1 MAKERLQQVGFA
13 GLIGAVAGATLTA
26 HRGRAAAAVGA
37 LAGAA
42 GLGAAE
48 AVARARQRP
57 GEIPAL
63 WSRILASGALAAPLG
78 YAADRLTGAGPV
90 PVATA
95 AGAAA
100 GAIGLRPQKVL
111 LGPAVGA
118 LVGLGLGRRGQRAG
132 SVAAAAAVVGY
143 RMSSAVLFR
152 DPQLSLLA
160 ERVKAQDVP
169 FVVPLASQTRYVGTD
184 YVRSLAQVLGGTY
197 TPDVADIGIVASL
210 DELAGPSFDP
220 AGVDPLVREFYEHT
234 TRFALDIVPE
244 WRMWVRP
251 GYLLYRTL
259 LARPLGQANVPMSQ
273 REAQHGVRSRIDT
286 ITGVEGSPGGL
297 GGDQGFVPS
306 QGGSGGMGPPGKE
319 RASRAPGT
327 GETVAV
333 RGWIRSRADTGEPI
347 YVGIYTTYRHEGRGY
362 VSVGFPLP
370 QASFTATLLPQA
382 RPGAGNGPG
391 NGPGNGQGLV
401 LNSRSELDQPGH
413 YLTYID
419 AQTAELTTV
428 AVRGFAER
436 LDVYVAEGEL
446 RAEHAFWVFGL
457 PFLVL
462 HYRITRKPRL
472 ILDGE
477 EFADEAVEEGA
488 ERSRARRPHHEL
500 AQPGLDVLPEHPA
513 GIVPPA
519 GDERRRVG
527 LGTAPADRGQ
537 QRVRDAVQGHRQA
550 EPEVI
555 LFHLASGL
563 GRGVLDERDGLARLG
578 RGQQRAEPP
587 VGQPPHPAER
597 GGGRTAQPDVERL
610 GRPRAH
616 AGAGHGEEA
625 PREVDLLRCEQQSQ
639 QLQRLVEDGGP
650 LAIGDGKQG
659 PFGVLGRPQP
669 EHRQHP
675 AGGQPG
681 QRRELLGHQRRVPA
695 WQHGDP
701 GARLEAAGP
710 GQRERHAGER
720 LHHRRVDGLRQPQR
734 VHPGLLE
741 RVDRAGELVG
751 GPGRSQGY
759 ANPDLHASIRSHRL
773 RRAAGAGRYA
783 RLGR

>member
-1 MAKERLQQVGFA
+1 VAKERLQQVGFA
-13 GLIGAVAGATLTA
+13 GLIGAVAGAALTA

-100 GAIGLRPQKVL
+100 GALGLRPQKVL
-111 LGPAVGA
+111 LGPVVGA
-118 LVGLGLGRRGQRAG
+118 LVGLGLRRRGEQAG
-132 SVAAAAAVVGY
+132 SIAAAAAVVGY
-143 RMSSAVLFR
+143 RTSSALLFR

-197 TPDVADIGIVASL
+197 TPDVADVGIVASL

-286 ITGVEGSPGGL
+286 ITG
-297 GGDQGFVPS
+297 GDG
-306 QGGSGGMGPPGKE
+306 
-319 RASRAPGT
+319 APGN

-382 RPGAGNGPG
+382 RPDG
-391 NGPGNGQGLV
+391 GLV

-419 AQTAELTTV
+419 AQTAELTTA

-436 LDVYVAEGEL
+436 LDVYVEAANGTTQL

-472 ILDGE
+472 ALRE
-477 EFADEAVEEGA
+477 
-488 ERSRARRPHHEL
+488 S
-500 AQPGLDVLPEHPA
+500 
-513 GIVPPA
+513 
-519 GDERRRVG
+519 
-527 LGTAPADRGQ
+527 GT
-537 QRVRDAVQGHRQA
+537 
-550 EPEVI
+550 
-555 LFHLASGL
+555 
-563 GRGVLDERDGLARLG
+563 GV
-578 RGQQRAEPP
+578 
-587 VGQPPHPAER
+587 
-597 GGGRTAQPDVERL
+597 T
-610 GRPRAH
+610 
-616 AGAGHGEEA
+616 
-625 PREVDLLRCEQQSQ
+625 
-639 QLQRLVEDGGP
+639 
-650 LAIGDGKQG
+650 
-659 PFGVLGRPQP
+659 
-669 EHRQHP
+669 
-675 AGGQPG
+675 
-681 QRRELLGHQRRVPA
+681 RVPA
-695 WQHGDP
+695 EAS
-701 GARLEAAGP
+701 GAFRLADVRGEGAIAPNRRGQGP
-710 GQRERHAGER
+710 
-720 LHHRRVDGLRQPQR
+720 LHPAVTSDRR
-734 VHPGLLE
+734 
-741 RVDRAGELVG
+741 
-751 GPGRSQGY
+751 
-759 ANPDLHASIRSHRL
+759 
-773 RRAAGAGRYA
+773 
-783 RLGR
+783 

>member
-1 MAKERLQQVGFA
+1 VATERAQQVGFA
-13 GLIGAVAGATLTA
+13 ALIGAVAGAALTA
-26 HRGRAAAAVGA
+26 HRGRAAVAFGA
-37 LAGAA
+37 LTGAA

-78 YAADRLTGAGPV
+78 WAADRLTGAGPV

-118 LVGLGLGRRGQRAG
+118 LVGLGLDRRGQQAG

-143 RMSSAVLFR
+143 RTSSAVLFR

-286 ITGVEGSPGGL
+286 ITG
-297 GGDQGFVPS
+297 GDG
-306 QGGSGGMGPPGKE
+306 
-319 RASRAPGT
+319 APGT

-370 QASFTATLLPQA
+370 QASFTATLQPQV
-382 RPGAGNGPG
+382 RPGG
-391 NGPGNGQGLV
+391 GLV
-401 LNSRSELDQPGH
+401 LDSRSELDQPGH

-419 AQTAELTTV
+419 AQTAELTTA

-436 LDVYVAEGEL
+436 LDVYVEAANGTTQL

-462 HYRITRKPRL
+462 HYRIARKPRL
-472 ILDGE
+472 VSSGWG
-477 EFADEAVEEGA
+477 GA
-488 ERSRARRPHHEL
+488 RGRSRRGRGRTVPGSPAAPRTCSARPRRTARASGGHRPIRRRP
-500 AQPGLDVLPEHPA
+500 
-513 GIVPPA
+513 
-519 GDERRRVG
+519 
-527 LGTAPADRGQ
+527 
-537 QRVRDAVQGHRQA
+537 
-550 EPEVI
+550 
-555 LFHLASGL
+555 AS
-563 GRGVLDERDGLARLG
+563 
-578 RGQQRAEPP
+578 P
-587 VGQPPHPAER
+587 
-597 GGGRTAQPDVERL
+597 
-610 GRPRAH
+610 GRPRD
-616 AGAGHGEEA
+616 GAGG
-625 PREVDLLRCEQQSQ
+625 S
-639 QLQRLVEDGGP
+639 
-650 LAIGDGKQG
+650 
-659 PFGVLGRPQP
+659 RP
-669 EHRQHP
+669 
-675 AGGQPG
+675 
-681 QRRELLGHQRRVPA
+681 
-695 WQHGDP
+695 
-701 GARLEAAGP
+701 AAGP
-710 GQRERHAGER
+710 VCRSGSPAG
-720 LHHRRVDGLRQPQR
+720 
-734 VHPGLLE
+734 
-741 RVDRAGELVG
+741 
-751 GPGRSQGY
+751 
-759 ANPDLHASIRSHRL
+759 
-773 RRAAGAGRYA
+773 
-783 RLGR
+783 

>member
-1 MAKERLQQVGFA
+1 VAKERLQQVGFA

-26 HRGRAAAAVGA
+26 HRGRAAAAAGA

-100 GAIGLRPQKVL
+100 GALGLRPQKVL

-118 LVGLGLGRRGQRAG
+118 LVGLGLGRRGQQAG

-143 RMSSAVLFR
+143 RTSSAVLFR

-286 ITGVEGSPGGL
+286 ITGVQGFAGGL

-382 RPGAGNGPG
+382 RPDG
-391 NGPGNGQGLV
+391 GLV

-419 AQTAELTTV
+419 AQTAELTTA

-436 LDVYVAEGEL
+436 LDVYVEAANGTTQL

-472 ILDGE
+472 GLALGRTPGE
-477 EFADEAVEEGA
+477 NHGVVG
-488 ERSRARRPHHEL
+488 
-500 AQPGLDVLPEHPA
+500 
-513 GIVPPA
+513 
-519 GDERRRVG
+519 RRR
-527 LGTAPADRGQ
+527 T
-537 QRVRDAVQGHRQA
+537 VQ
-550 EPEVI
+550 V
-555 LFHLASGL
+555 
-563 GRGVLDERDGLARLG
+563 
-578 RGQQRAEPP
+578 
-587 VGQPPHPAER
+587 
-597 GGGRTAQPDVERL
+597 
-610 GRPRAH
+610 
-616 AGAGHGEEA
+616 
-625 PREVDLLRCEQQSQ
+625 
-639 QLQRLVEDGGP
+639 P
-650 LAIGDGKQG
+650 L
-659 PFGVLGRPQP
+659 
-669 EHRQHP
+669 
-675 AGGQPG
+675 
-681 QRRELLGHQRRVPA
+681 
-695 WQHGDP
+695 
-701 GARLEAAGP
+701 
-710 GQRERHAGER
+710 
-720 LHHRRVDGLRQPQR
+720 
-734 VHPGLLE
+734 
-741 RVDRAGELVG
+741 
-751 GPGRSQGY
+751 
-759 ANPDLHASIRSHRL
+759 
-773 RRAAGAGRYA
+773 
-783 RLGR
+783 